1 MKVVLNSLED
11 VTQQHYETNKIIQV
25 MSIRDQNGQETV
37 NTRIGAYFV
46 KT

>member
-11 VTQQHYETNKIIQV
+11 VMQQHYETNKIIQV

-37 NTRIGAYFV
+37 NTRLGANFV